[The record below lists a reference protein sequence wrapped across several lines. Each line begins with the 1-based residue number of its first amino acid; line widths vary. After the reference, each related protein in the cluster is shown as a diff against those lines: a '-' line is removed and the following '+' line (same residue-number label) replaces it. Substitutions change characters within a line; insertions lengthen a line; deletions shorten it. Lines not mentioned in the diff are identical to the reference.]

1 MAATGAHGLRR
12 PSSWGGGYLGPRQ
25 RRPAGW
31 GGQTPGGIA
40 RGQRHE
46 KLCAASGGCT
56 ARDRRWRISAKA
68 EKKVGER
75 GGIRSWEEGKRGSF
89 VGLNR

>member
-12 PSSWGGGYLGPRQ
+12 PSSWGGGDLGPKQ

-31 GGQTPGGIA
+31 GGQTPGGIV
-40 RGQRHE
+40 RGRRPE

-56 ARDRRWRISAKA
+56 ARGRRRRIPAKA

-75 GGIRSWEEGKRGSF
+75 GEI
-89 VGLNR
+89 